1 MASLRQ
7 AGAKSAAIFLGRLTG
22 AALLFAAQLAISRL
36 WGAET
41 LGQYLLFVA
50 AINLIALVLPLGFQI
65 VGGYFAA
72 DYAARGQG
80 RALRRFAALS
90 FAHIAVMTVLLAIL
104 ASLLPAPA
112 TDWLETL
119 AAGRLAVIV
128 GAAGL
133 AATMVSGALLV
144 GLRRPILSYAPDALV
159 RPAGVVLVV
168 AAAAWFGGESPL
180 GFLVAGLAAI
190 LAVNGIVL
198 LGAALRS
205 LAAVPPGGDE
215 GRSGYRR
222 WWRFAL
228 PWVVIV
234 AATEAMFDLDLVL
247 LAGHLAP
254 AELAVFGVCGRF
266 FVLAAFGIGAVW
278 SVMLPDLFDAEAR
291 ADQGA
296 LSARLGQA
304 NLVAVAVAVA
314 SFLGAAIG
322 GPFVLGLF
330 GPGFAAGY
338 PALLIVFG
346 GLVVRALFGPASLV
360 VSLRERPYAN
370 LPVAAAGLAVLGL
383 GNLALVEPFGLT
395 GAGIAALGA
404 IAVWSA
410 GWWAVAR
417 RITGMDV
424 SILGRL
430 VAARRLPEGAAGER
444 RASAEAARA

>member
-1 MASLRQ
+1 
-7 AGAKSAAIFLGRLTG
+7 
-22 AALLFAAQLAISRL
+22 
-36 WGAET
+36 
-41 LGQYLLFVA
+41 
-50 AINLIALVLPLGFQI
+50 
-65 VGGYFAA
+65 
-72 DYAARGQG
+72 
-80 RALRRFAALS
+80 
-90 FAHIAVMTVLLAIL
+90 
-104 ASLLPAPA
+104 
-112 TDWLETL
+112 
-119 AAGRLAVIV
+119 
-128 GAAGL
+128 
-133 AATMVSGALLV
+133 
-144 GLRRPILSYAPDALV
+144 
-159 RPAGVVLVV
+159 
-168 AAAAWFGGESPL
+168 
-180 GFLVAGLAAI
+180 
-190 LAVNGIVL
+190 
-198 LGAALRS
+198 
-205 LAAVPPGGDE
+205 
-215 GRSGYRR
+215 
-222 WWRFAL
+222 
-228 PWVVIV
+228 
-234 AATEAMFDLDLVL
+234 
-247 LAGHLAP
+247 
-254 AELAVFGVCGRF
+254 
-266 FVLAAFGIGAVW
+266 
-278 SVMLPDLFDAEAR
+278 
-291 ADQGA
+291 
-296 LSARLGQA
+296 
-304 NLVAVAVAVA
+304 VAVAVAVA